1 MRTQQFYS
9 IEANLT
15 IFVDTKAYEQS
26 LRLKSCSNNRQSND
40 RLGLKHNNSSPQMSE
55 ELLYYQ
61 NKNTGIAQKQSP

>member
-26 LRLKSCSNNRQSND
+26 LRLKSCSNDRQSND
-40 RLGLKHNNSSPQMSE
+40 QLGEKRNNSSPQMSE
-55 ELLYYQ
+55 ELLCYQ
-61 NKNTGIAQKQSP
+61 IINEG